1 MSVEQVQ
8 REVPVTRTETRWVS
22 VVTCDMCGFVEEVL
36 NHKELSDGWLSLV
49 WKRASEGGDDS
60 SHLCPTCAT
69 FHVNDP
75 LSMTVDKLIDS
86 GGRKGPNPFRRGG
99 ER

>member
-60 SHLCPTCAT
+60 AHLCPDCAT
-69 FHVNDP
+69 YHINDR
-75 LSMTVDKLIDS
+75 LIRAFADLVEHR
-86 GGRKGPNPFRRGG
+86 GRKGPNPFCFD
-99 ER
+99 E